1 MNLQTTLENL
11 EVVKCRSAWSKGVK
25 EYAFMLLDNISS
37 DDDYK
42 EIKNFI
48 SLHDALL
55 NGAKDWRMFS
65 YGGNALI
72 YDVHIAKTL
81 CNPSEL
87 KRCKGGSLP
96 PNKQEQWMDVQ
107 ARALFQA
114 ERLIME
120 CAEF

>member
-1 MNLQTTLENL
+1 MKLKATLENL
-11 EVVKCRSAWSKGVK
+11 KAVKCRSAWSKGVK

-42 EIKNFI
+42 EIKNYI
-48 SLHDALL
+48 LLHEALL

-65 YGGNALI
+65 YGGGSLTYEVDIAAL
-72 YDVHIAKTL
+72 L

-87 KRCKGGSLP
+87 KKCKDGSLP
-96 PNKQEQWMDVQ
+96 PNKNETWFDVQ

-114 ERLIME
+114 ERLIIE

>member
-1 MNLQTTLENL
+1 MKLKATLENL
-11 EVVKCRSAWSKGVK
+11 EAVKCRSAWSKGVK

-37 DDDYK
+37 DNDYK

-48 SLHDALL
+48 SLHEALL
-55 NGAKDWRMFS
+55 GSASDWRQFS
-65 YGGNALI
+65 YNGNALI
-72 YDVHIAKTL
+72 CDVHIAKTL

-114 ERLIME
+114 ERLIMK
-120 CAEF
+120 CAVF